1 MIILCAFEMSA
12 VVAFI
17 TRFTEENF
25 ALLIAT
31 IYIYKA
37 FEKMMEISHDYPLD
51 PPIPK
56 VNATDCYC
64 VPHNDTMNETSW
76 QDAPFS
82 WIGQPTN
89 SCQEVYWISSIHYLN
104 FKNIKLLSFIALEW
118 EIGGGRLF

>member
-1 MIILCAFEMSA
+1 LALRSWVGLWIGVFMIILCAFEMSA

-64 VPHNDTMNETSW
+64 VPHNDTINATSW
-76 QDAPFS
+76 KDAPFN
-82 WIGQPTN
+82 WVGQSTN
-89 SCQEVYWISSIHYLN
+89 SCQEVSCT
-104 FKNIKLLSFIALEW
+104 F
-118 EIGGGRLF
+118 

>member
-1 MIILCAFEMSA
+1 MALRSWVGLWIGVFMIIMCAFEMSA

-37 FEKMMEISHDYPLD
+37 FEKMIEISHDYPLD

-56 VNATDCYC
+56 VNATDCFC
-64 VPHNDTMNETSW
+64 VPNNLSL
-76 QDAPFS
+76 
-82 WIGQPTN
+82 
-89 SCQEVYWISSIHYLN
+89 IH
-104 FKNIKLLSFIALEW
+104 I
-118 EIGGGRLF
+118 